1 MKREGLR
8 HPKTLDLMARLS
20 INRREAIG
28 LLDMLWDWAIDYAPS
43 GDVGKWSNGVIAG
56 ALEWI
61 GDADILVAALVGCK
75 WLDEHDD
82 HRLIIHDWPD
92 HAPQFHRAKLKK
104 LGLSFLNCYEN
115 SERTTDGSEL
125 DDAETVDGDTPLL
138 SANPCSSNQTAA
150 AAQQERG
157 AAAAAAVDSEEW
169 AKAKPLANRLRK
181 VLHADK
187 PKLSD
192 SDWLWLAR
200 VAVLGIRYGPDFYE
214 PGFEALK
221 NTKANSPIALM
232 KTVLDDE
239 LQRLGTRLNRELSK
253 IQITPEFLPKT
264 TAKAN

>member
-8 HPKTLDLMARLS
+8 HPKTLDLMSRLS

-56 ALEWI
+56 ALEWL
-61 GDADILVAALVGCK
+61 GDAESLVAALVGCK
-75 WLDEHDD
+75 WLDENEQ

-104 LGLSFLNCYEN
+104 LGLSFLDCYEN
-115 SERTTDGSEL
+115 AERSLEGSEL
-125 DDAETVDGDTPLL
+125 DSGETVEGNTPLL
-138 SANPCSSNQTAA
+138 SANPCKPNQTAA
-150 AAQQERG
+150 AAQQGRG
-157 AAAAAAVDSEEW
+157 AAAAAEVSSDEW
-169 AKAKPLANRLRK
+169 EQATPLAKRLRSE
-181 VLHADK
+181 LYRDQ
-187 PKLSD
+187 PKLAD
-192 SDWLWLAR
+192 RDWLWLAR

-239 LQRLGTRLNRELSK
+239 LQRLGTRLNREISK
-253 IQITPEFLPKT
+253 IKIPPDFLPK
-264 TAKAN
+264 AKASA